1 MPDEGGRMKLPP
13 VDATFQPAWWLR
25 SPHLQSVLPSVA
37 LRRAAVRRRA
47 APRRAATESVL
58 VDCGEGTVL
67 QAQVSRPP
75 AGAPQRGIVV
85 MLHGWEGTAEA
96 LYLLCAAQAL
106 FERGH
111 EVVRLTLRDHGDTH
125 HLNREIFHSCR
136 LPEVV
141 GAVATIA
148 RGAPGRD
155 LGLVGF
161 SLGGNFAL
169 RVALEAPRAGI
180 AMRRVVAVSPVLDPA
195 TTLDALEQG
204 LPIYERYFIRK
215 WSRSLRRKQ
224 AAWPGD
230 FDFGPLL
237 RGHGIRHMT
246 AQLVR
251 EHTPFP
257 DLESYLAG
265 YALTGRRLA
274 QLEVPATLI
283 TAIDDPIIP
292 AADLERLEQA
302 RALRIVLTRHGG
314 HCGFLES
321 LAAPR
326 WLERRIVAELEADR
340 SVHTFAAPSPATQS

>member
-1 MPDEGGRMKLPP
+1 MKLPQ
-13 VDATFQPAWWLR
+13 VDPTFQPSWWLR
-25 SPHLQSVLPSVA
+25 SPHLQSVLPSLA

-47 APRRAATESVL
+47 APLLAASERVL

-75 AGAPQRGIVV
+75 AGTPVRGSVV
-85 MLHGWEGTAEA
+85 MLHGWEGTADA

-111 EVVRLTLRDHGDTH
+111 EIVRLTLRDHGDTH

-136 LPEVV
+136 LAEVV
-141 GAVATIA
+141 GAVTTIA

-155 LGLVGF
+155 LSLVGF

-169 RVALEAPRAGI
+169 RVALEAPRAGL
-180 AMRRVVAVSPVLDPA
+180 ALRRVVAVSPVLDPA

-224 AAWPGD
+224 AVWPGA

-237 RGHGIRHMT
+237 HGHGIRHMT

-251 EHTPFP
+251 EHTPYP

-265 YALTGRRLA
+265 YALTGQRLA

-283 TAIDDPIIP
+283 TASDDPIIP
-292 AADLERLEQA
+292 VADLARLEQVG
-302 RALRIVLTRHGG
+302 ALRVVLTRHGG

-321 LAAPR
+321 LGTPR
-326 WLERRIVAELEADR
+326 WLERRIVAELEGER
-340 SVHTFAAPSPATQS
+340 IVHSPVAASPATQS